1 MEKDLLLDRVINRA
15 RMDDS
20 AISELMGLAQGVV
33 ADDVINQKEVEYI
46 QKWIMT
52 NTTSTDNPVA
62 ARLLDRI
69 EDMLRDGILDTAE
82 SAELLDTLERFSTG
96 DFEPG
101 EIQVAKTLPLDN
113 PAPEVT
119 FKGKA
124 FCFSGTFAIGAR
136 KDCEQAVINA
146 GAKVS
151 PLDEDVNYL
160 VIGSYATDS
169 WVHSAFGKNIEKAVS
184 LRAASRPIAIISEL
198 HWANYLPE
206 WFHRGQ

>member
-1 MEKDLLLDRVINRA
+1 MEKDVLLNRVLNRA

-46 QKWIMT
+46 QKWITT
-52 NTTSTDNPVA
+52 NTTSADNPVA

-69 EDMLRDGILDTAE
+69 EDMLRDGVLDSTE

-96 DFEPG
+96 DFSPG
-101 EIQVAKTLPLDN
+101 EIQVATTLPLDD
-113 PAPEVT
+113 PAPKVL
-119 FKGKA
+119 FKGKS

-136 KDCEQAVINA
+136 KECEQAVSNA
-146 GAKVS
+146 GAS
-151 PLDEDVNYL
+151 IASLEQDADYL

-169 WVHSAFGKNIEKAVS
+169 WVHSAFGQNIEKAVA
-184 LRAASRPIAIISEL
+184 LREAGESIAIISEL

-206 WFHRGQ
+206 WFHRS